1 MFELGKSKRRSD
13 LIFRKILELGNELL
27 NSITEL
33 KSTFNLISNGKYNDA
48 IANMVKIKSIHEVAS
63 SIREEI
69 FSSLYTENFLPDL
82 KETLLMLT
90 QNIYSAIGASKD
102 ATRVLISRRINKD
115 CTLELS
121 TQILSYLVLVEEAV
135 KKLISML
142 DKIQNDIED
151 ALKIGKQIQAMEREG
166 DEIKDNI
173 IIRLYEME
181 GKIDIISLLQMK
193 DFILNVDDIL
203 DNLEEATVSI
213 ELLYA
218 TLRL

>member
-48 IANMVKIKSIHEVAS
+48 IANMVKIKSIHEAAS

>member
-1 MFELGKSKRRSD
+1 
-13 LIFRKILELGNELL
+13 
-27 NSITEL
+27 
-33 KSTFNLISNGKYNDA
+33 
-48 IANMVKIKSIHEVAS
+48 
-63 SIREEI
+63 
-69 FSSLYTENFLPDL
+69 
-82 KETLLMLT
+82 
-90 QNIYSAIGASKD
+90 
-102 ATRVLISRRINKD
+102 
-115 CTLELS
+115 
-121 TQILSYLVLVEEAV
+121 VEEAV